1 MMTDTA
7 KPTPLE
13 EKMIRD
19 IGHRAEEERITRAL
33 NDAVERMNKDV
44 DSIRTQLDVDPASLL
59 YVLEWARGH
68 AETAQYGVLARE
80 VLHSVEDGKT
90 TLRDALKQQVER
102 CQRALLHDHMTAS
115 STSPFSN
122 ATEHARRAAMSRFY
136 VTFSEID

>member
-7 KPTPLE
+7 KTTPLE
-13 EKMIRD
+13 DKTIRD
-19 IGHRAEEERITRAL
+19 LEQRVEEQRITRAL
-33 NDAVERMNKDV
+33 KDAVEQMNKDA
-44 DSIRTQLDVDPASLL
+44 DDIRTQLHNDPANLL
-59 YVLEWARGH
+59 YVLEWARGR
-68 AETAQYGVLARE
+68 AENAQYGVLARE
-80 VLHSVEDGKT
+80 VLHPVEDGKA

-136 VTFSEID
+136 RTFADDL

>member
-1 MMTDTA
+1 MTDTA
-7 KPTPLE
+7 KTTTPE
-13 EKMIRD
+13 EKMISA
-19 IGHRAEEERITRAL
+19 IEQRAEEERITRAL

-44 DSIRTQLDVDPASLL
+44 DNIRTQLHNDPASLL
-59 YVLEWARGH
+59 HVLEWARGH
-68 AETAQYGVLARE
+68 AENAQYGALARE
-80 VLHSVEDGKT
+80 VLHPVEDGKT

-136 VTFSEID
+136 LTFSDID